1 MMQTLPF
8 ILLLSLLIAQGVLSW
23 SFHQSSP
30 AVVRTW
36 CAKAVC
42 ASALFVT
49 SSSSMV
55 QAAETKPDLNLQEF
69 VQKLE
74 AGQFNKVVFNGV
86 NPTSATLF
94 YADGSTGLLT
104 QMPAEDP
111 KSPSGSAQLMAK
123 CQHTPSVVC
132 QQDVSDALR
141 LTKKKSTYIGKSL
154 NDQLSHSS
162 YPKELAY
169 EK

>member
-1 MMQTLPF
+1 MQTILFFLLFSLF
-8 ILLLSLLIAQGVLSW
+8 ISQEVTSW
-23 SFHQSSP
+23 SYQSSP

-42 ASALFVT
+42 ASALFIT

-55 QAAETKPDLNLQEF
+55 QAVETKPDVNLVDF

-74 AGQFNKVVFNGV
+74 SGQFKKVVFNGI
-86 NPTSATLF
+86 NPSTATLF

-104 QMPAEDP
+104 QMPIEDP
-111 KSPSGSAQLMAK
+111 KSPSGVAQLMAK
-123 CQHTPSVVC
+123 CQHTPSVIC

-141 LTKKKSTYIGKSL
+141 LTKKKSTYIGKDL